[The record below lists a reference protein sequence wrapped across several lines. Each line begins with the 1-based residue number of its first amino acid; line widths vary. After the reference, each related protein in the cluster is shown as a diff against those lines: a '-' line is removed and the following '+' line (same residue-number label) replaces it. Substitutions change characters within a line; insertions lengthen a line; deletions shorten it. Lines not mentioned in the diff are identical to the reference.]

1 MTTKYIIRLNNFSY
15 NDEYYSTYDPQL
27 GHIQAIYDNKEE
39 AEQAYKTLVVEAL
52 YQQDNLYEYNG
63 DTELAQQAYQ
73 FVVDNNIE
81 VELEDDE
88 DLDDLD
94 EFETLPEMSEDDA
107 FKFAQESGLLWYQ
120 LIEFEDDQPMY
131 ILWSVEEQD
140 YLKGEYNNTF
150 DSQDENFADLDSD
163 CFDGLFEDYFEQNIF
178 NENLDD
184 LSESPELLKNLLPS
198 IAAVTYDSD
207 ENSITEIDW
216 DDLTFVQLKSIN
228 ALLKQPIFEIRQ
240 VTLEQLHKITN
251 GEEDE

>member
-1 MTTKYIIRLNNFSY
+1 M
-15 NDEYYSTYDPQL
+15 
-27 GHIQAIYDNKEE
+27 
-39 AEQAYKTLVVEAL
+39 
-52 YQQDNLYEYNG
+52 
-63 DTELAQQAYQ
+63 
-73 FVVDNNIE
+73 
-81 VELEDDE
+81 
-88 DLDDLD
+88 
-94 EFETLPEMSEDDA
+94 
-107 FKFAQESGLLWYQ
+107 
-120 LIEFEDDQPMY
+120 
-131 ILWSVEEQD
+131 
-140 YLKGEYNNTF
+140 KGEYNNTF

>member
-52 YQQDNLYEYNG
+52 YQQDNFYEYNG

-120 LIEFEDDQPMY
+120 LIEFEDDQPIY

>member
-1 MTTKYIIRLNNFSY
+1 
-15 NDEYYSTYDPQL
+15 
-27 GHIQAIYDNKEE
+27 
-39 AEQAYKTLVVEAL
+39 
-52 YQQDNLYEYNG
+52 
-63 DTELAQQAYQ
+63 
-73 FVVDNNIE
+73 
-81 VELEDDE
+81 
-88 DLDDLD
+88 
-94 EFETLPEMSEDDA
+94 MSEDDA

-120 LIEFEDDQPMY
+120 LIEFEDDQPIY